1 MNYLGE
7 INLFYQWV
15 FLHSDI
21 RPSTIVLW
29 HGLMYLA
36 NIEEWKQ
43 PMAVAESKLILVTNL
58 THATLYRERR
68 RLCQMGLLR
77 VTARRG
83 KLPTLYTLISMEA
96 VMLSYQTDTTN
107 EVGEVLSY
115 HGDTTKGTKEGLSY
129 HGDTINDTT
138 RNPLSYQGDT
148 TNPAG
153 DMQEA
158 VSGKKSSRAHARD
171 VSVKKL
177 NKSIHVMKEKETNKK
192 KKIQWRDWLEVNS
205 QEPWKSILRLW
216 LEYKEE
222 RGEQYSGAVS
232 LGRLQSHLKNISGD
246 NPAVAQQVV
255 DRSIACNWKGLFPLD
270 RAFTTPATAAAAATT
285 RAPQQGQHIGQI
297 MQPRTAQ
304 ARTSV
309 LDKFNNKANKND
321 KKL

>member
-36 NIEEWKQ
+36 NIEDWKQ

-58 THATLYRERR
+58 THATLYRERH

-77 VTARRG
+77 ETARRG
-83 KLPTLYTLISMEA
+83 KQPTLYTLILMEA
-96 VMLSYQTDTTN
+96 VMLSYQSDTTN
-107 EVGEVLSY
+107 ETEV
-115 HGDTTKGTKEGLSY
+115 GLSY

-153 DMQEA
+153 DMQKA
-158 VSGKKSSRAHARD
+158 VSGKKFSRAHVRD

-232 LGRLQSHLKNISGD
+232 LSRLQSHLKNISCD

-270 RAFTTPATAAAAATT
+270 RAFTNPATAART
-285 RAPQQGQHIGQI
+285 PQQGQHIGQI
-297 MQPRTAQ
+297 MQPRTE
-304 ARTSV
+304 
-309 LDKFNNKANKND
+309 
-321 KKL
+321 